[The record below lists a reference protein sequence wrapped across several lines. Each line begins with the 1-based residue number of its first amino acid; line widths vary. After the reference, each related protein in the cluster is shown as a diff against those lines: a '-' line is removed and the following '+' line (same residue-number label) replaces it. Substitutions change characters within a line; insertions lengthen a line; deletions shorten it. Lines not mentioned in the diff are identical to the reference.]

1 VARSRNG
8 NNLTDVAARP
18 CHDLVA
24 RSIRIVTAAIGS
36 VSSGGSCSY
45 CSSSDAYRHP
55 TAHGCTTVNA
65 TVIDTTMMNA
75 SPTNASVTTASTTTA
90 CKGVS

>member
-1 VARSRNG
+1 M
-8 NNLTDVAARP
+8 L
-18 CHDLVA
+18 
-24 RSIRIVTAAIGS
+24 
-36 VSSGGSCSY
+36 GGQRRQPQHA
-45 CSSSDAYRHP
+45 DAYRHS

-75 SPTNASVTTASTTTA
+75 SPTNASTTTA